1 MSPNF
6 HHGAVREESEP
17 FPKQTPAV
25 FKEWADLPI
34 GQYAVWSI
42 ELSASS

>member
-17 FPKQTPAV
+17 FPKQNPAV
-25 FKEWADLPI
+25 FKERADLPS
-34 GQYAVWSI
+34 GQYAVWVT
-42 ELSASS
+42 ELSAST

>member
-6 HHGAVREESEP
+6 YHGAVREESEP

-25 FKEWADLPI
+25 FKERADLPS
-34 GQYAVWSI
+34 GQYAVCPF
-42 ELSASS
+42 ELGSSS